1 MAEDGKE
8 VVAQARASVREAFA
22 QARDE
27 VKKEDEMSK
36 LEEKV
41 EYAFLKLEDWV
52 SEELVHQVSPPP
64 PKKKKKKAV
73 VTNSSFKRNGIK
85 PSRILFSVLDDE
97 EGVELTQVFL
107 FWMLC
112 RVFSPHLWIRVE
124 TTLR

>member
-64 PKKKKKKAV
+64 PRKKKKAV
-73 VTNSSFKRNGIK
+73 ATNSSFKRNGIK
-85 PSRILFSVLDDE
+85 SSRIFFSVLDDE

-107 FWMLC
+107 FLDIVFCVFPPSLDTC
-112 RVFSPHLWIRVE
+112 RNN
-124 TTLR
+124 T